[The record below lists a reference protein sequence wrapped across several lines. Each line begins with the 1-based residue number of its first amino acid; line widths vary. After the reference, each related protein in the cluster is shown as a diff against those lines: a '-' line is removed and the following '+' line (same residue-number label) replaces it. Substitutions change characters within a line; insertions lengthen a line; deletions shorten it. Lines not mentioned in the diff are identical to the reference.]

1 MSDERI
7 AKARLQIHEIQQMAA
22 GLAMQQQEL
31 RHDMEIARQYND
43 DVRRNEHE

>member
-31 RHDMEIARQYND
+31 HDMIWKLRGNIMMM
-43 DVRRNEHE
+43 